1 MVQRMSTARRRTVGK
16 VLLLACAVILAIVLI
31 GRWVRAGNT
40 DIIPAGTNEERISF
54 LSSQGW
60 EVESVPI
67 SEQTI
72 RLPETFP
79 DVLLDY
85 NEMQK
90 QQGFDLE
97 KYAGKE
103 IRMFSY
109 AVKDPSSDRETQC
122 SLYVYK
128 DRVIGGDVH
137 STAFDGYMVPLR

>member
-1 MVQRMSTARRRTVGK
+1 MVQRMSAARRRAAGK
-16 VLLLACAVILAIVLI
+16 VLLAACAVILAILLI
-31 GRWVRAGNT
+31 GRWVRARNA
-40 DIIPAGTNEERISF
+40 DVIPAGTNEERISF
-54 LSSQGW
+54 LASQGW

-85 NEMQK
+85 NQMQK

-109 AVKDPSSDRETQC
+109 AVKGSSADGETQC

-128 DRVIGGDVH
+128 NRVIGGDVH